1 MYQKGRAWIELD
13 LANLEHNVKYL
24 KDLLSGDC
32 KLMPAVKANAYG
44 HGAVLIAKA
53 LQKMGITDCCVASV
67 EEGIELR
74 SAGIAGNILV
84 LGYTHPRQIEQLVRY
99 NLTQTVV
106 DSDYA
111 KQLSNLGKTVQ
122 VHIGIDTGMHR
133 LGIDWKDMKS
143 IQKIWEYQKLKVTGV
158 FSHLCAADGTTQ
170 KEEDYTRKQI
180 QRFENVVNQLKQEGK
195 TGFVTHLQGS
205 YGILNYPEC
214 RFDYARPGIALY
226 GLFSSFA
233 EYKEQEKEAQKK
245 EKQKKE
251 KQTCGML
258 RPVLSLKTRVESV
271 RILEKG
277 ESAGYGMAYTAVLR
291 RKIAV
296 LSIGYAD
303 GIPREIAGKAYVLCR
318 GKKAAVIGRI
328 CMDQMLVDATDIPDI
343 TSGDEVVLIGRSGKE
358 QIPAE
363 AYAEW
368 TDSITNEV
376 VSRLGLRLERICG
389 K

>member
-13 LANLEHNVKYL
+13 MANLEHNVNYL
-24 KDLLSGDC
+24 KELLPGDC

-44 HGAVLIAKA
+44 HGAVLMAKA
-53 LQKMGITDCCVASV
+53 LQKMGITDYCVASV

-74 SAGIAGNILV
+74 NAAIIGNILI
-84 LGYTHPRQIEQLVRY
+84 LGYTHPRQIEQVIEHG
-99 NLTQTVV
+99 LTQTVV

-111 KQLSNLGKTVQ
+111 EQLSGSGRTVQ

-133 LGIDWKDMKS
+133 LGIDWEDMES
-143 IQKIWEYQKLKVTGV
+143 IQKIWEYRDLKVTGV

-170 KEEDYTRKQI
+170 KEKDYTGEQI
-180 QRFENVVNQLKQEGK
+180 RRFETVVNQLKQKGR

-226 GLFSSFA
+226 GLFSSFT
-233 EYKEQEKEAQKK
+233 EYKERE
-245 EKQKKE
+245 KE
-251 KQTCGML
+251 KQTRGRL

-271 RILEKG
+271 RTLEEG
-277 ESAGYGMAYTAVLR
+277 ESAGYGMAYTAVSR

-303 GIPREIAGKAYVLCR
+303 GIPREIAGKSYVLCR
-318 GKKAAVIGRI
+318 GKRAAVIGRI
-328 CMDQMLVDATDIPDI
+328 CMDQMLIDVTDIPNI
-343 TSGDEVVLIGRSGKE
+343 ISGDEVVLIGSSGKE
-358 QIPAE
+358 KIPAE
-363 AYAEW
+363 TYAEW
-368 TDSITNEV
+368 TGSISNEV
-376 VSRLGLRLERICG
+376 VSRLGVRLERIVCS
-389 K
+389 

>member
-13 LANLEHNVKYL
+13 LANLEHNVNYL
-24 KDLLSGDC
+24 KSLLPGDC

-53 LQKMGITDCCVASV
+53 LQKMGISDYCVASV

-74 SAGIAGNILV
+74 NAGIAGNILI
-84 LGYTHPRQIEQLVRY
+84 LGYTHPRQIEQLVEHD
-99 NLTQTVV
+99 LTQTVV

-111 KQLSNLGKTVQ
+111 KQLSDHGKTVQ

-133 LGIDWKDMKS
+133 LGIGWEDMES
-143 IQKIWEYQKLKVTGV
+143 IQKIWEYQDLKVTGV
-158 FSHLCAADGTTQ
+158 FSHLCAADGITQ
-170 KEEDYTRKQI
+170 KEKDYTREQI
-180 QRFENVVNQLKQEGK
+180 QRFETVVNQLKQEGK

-226 GLFSSFA
+226 GIFSSFA
-233 EYKEQEKEAQKK
+233 EYKEQEKE
-245 EKQKKE
+245 KQKKE
-251 KQTCGML
+251 IQNQGKL
-258 RPVLSLKTRVESV
+258 SPVLSLKTRVESV
-271 RILEKG
+271 RTLEKG
-277 ESAGYGMAYTAVLR
+277 ESAGYGMAYTAVSR

-328 CMDQMLVDATDIPDI
+328 CMDQMLVDVTDIPDI
-343 TSGDEVVLIGRSGKE
+343 ISGDEMVLIGRSEKE

-368 TDSITNEV
+368 TDSISNEV
-376 VSRLGLRLERICG
+376 VSRLGLRLERIACT
-389 K
+389 

>member
-13 LANLEHNVKYL
+13 LANLEHNVNYL
-24 KDLLSGDC
+24 KSLLPGDC

-53 LQKMGITDCCVASV
+53 LQKMGISDYCVASV

-74 SAGIAGNILV
+74 NAGIAGNILI
-84 LGYTHPRQIEQLVRY
+84 LGYTHPRQIEQLVEHD
-99 NLTQTVV
+99 LTQTVV

-111 KQLSNLGKTVQ
+111 KQLSDHGKTVQ

-133 LGIDWKDMKS
+133 LGIDWEDMES
-143 IQKIWEYQKLKVTGV
+143 IQKIWEYQNLKVTGV
-158 FSHLCAADGTTQ
+158 FSHLCAADGITQ
-170 KEEDYTRKQI
+170 KEKDYTREQI

-226 GLFSSFA
+226 GIFSSFA
-233 EYKEQEKEAQKK
+233 EYKEQKK
-245 EKQKKE
+245 EK
-251 KQTCGML
+251 L
-258 RPVLSLKTRVESV
+258 SPVLSLKTRVESV
-271 RILEKG
+271 RTLEEG
-277 ESAGYGMAYTAVLR
+277 ESAGYGMAYTAASR

-328 CMDQMLVDATDIPDI
+328 CMDQMLVDVTDIPDI
-343 TSGDEVVLIGRSGKE
+343 ISGDEVVLIGRSEKE
-358 QIPAE
+358 RIPAE

-368 TDSITNEV
+368 TDSISNEV
-376 VSRLGLRLERICG
+376 VSRLGLRLERIACT
-389 K
+389 

>member
-13 LANLEHNVKYL
+13 LANLEHNVNYL
-24 KDLLSGDC
+24 KSLLPGDC

-53 LQKMGITDCCVASV
+53 LQKMGISDYCVASV

-74 SAGIAGNILV
+74 NAGIAGNILI
-84 LGYTHPRQIEQLVRY
+84 LGYTHPRQIEQLVEH

-106 DSDYA
+106 DSNYA
-111 KQLSNLGKTVQ
+111 KQLSDHGKTVQ

-133 LGIDWKDMKS
+133 LGIDWEDMES
-143 IQKIWEYQKLKVTGV
+143 IQKIWEYQNLKVTGV
-158 FSHLCAADGTTQ
+158 FSHLCAADGITQ
-170 KEEDYTRKQI
+170 KERDYTREQI
-180 QRFENVVNQLKQEGK
+180 KRFENVVNQLKQEGK

-226 GLFSSFA
+226 GIFSSFA
-233 EYKEQEKEAQKK
+233 EYKEQKK
-245 EKQKKE
+245 EK
-251 KQTCGML
+251 L
-258 RPVLSLKTRVESV
+258 SPVLSLKTRVESV
-271 RILEKG
+271 RTLEEG
-277 ESAGYGMAYTAVLR
+277 ESAGYGMAYTAASR

-328 CMDQMLVDATDIPDI
+328 CMDQMLVDVTDIPDI
-343 TSGDEVVLIGRSGKE
+343 ISGDEVVLIGRSEKE
-358 QIPAE
+358 RIPAE

-368 TDSITNEV
+368 TDSISNEV
-376 VSRLGLRLERICG
+376 VSRLGLRLERIACT
-389 K
+389 

>member
-13 LANLEHNVKYL
+13 LANLEHNVNYL
-24 KDLLSGDC
+24 KSLLPGEC

-53 LQKMGITDCCVASV
+53 LQKMGISDYCVASV

-74 SAGIAGNILV
+74 NAGIAGNILI
-84 LGYTHPRQIEQLVRY
+84 LGYTHSRQIEQLVEHD
-99 NLTQTVV
+99 LTQTVV

-111 KQLSNLGKTVQ
+111 KQLSDYGKTVQ

-133 LGIDWKDMKS
+133 LGIDWEDMES
-143 IQKIWEYQKLKVTGV
+143 IQKIWEYRNLKVAGV
-158 FSHLCAADGTTQ
+158 FSHLCAADGITQ
-170 KEEDYTRKQI
+170 KEKDYTRKQI
-180 QRFENVVNQLKQEGK
+180 QRFETVVNQLKQQGK

-233 EYKEQEKEAQKK
+233 EYKEQEKE
-245 EKQKKE
+245 KQKKE
-251 KQTCGML
+251 IQNQGKL
-258 RPVLSLKTRVESV
+258 SPVLSLKTRVESV
-271 RILEKG
+271 RTLEKG
-277 ESAGYGMAYTAVLR
+277 ESAGYGMAYTAVSR

-318 GKKAAVIGRI
+318 GKKVAVIGRI
-328 CMDQMLVDATDIPDI
+328 CMDQMLVDVTDIPDI
-343 TSGDEVVLIGRSGKE
+343 ISGDEVVLIGRSEKE

-368 TDSITNEV
+368 TDSISNEV
-376 VSRLGLRLERICG
+376 VSRLGLRLERIACT
-389 K
+389 

>member
-13 LANLEHNVKYL
+13 LANLEHNVNYL
-24 KDLLSGDC
+24 KSLLPGDC

-44 HGAVLIAKA
+44 HGAVLITKA
-53 LQKMGITDCCVASV
+53 LQKMGISDYCVASV

-74 SAGIAGNILV
+74 NAGIAGNILI
-84 LGYTHPRQIEQLVRY
+84 LGYTHPRQIEQLVEHD
-99 NLTQTVV
+99 LTQTVV
-106 DSDYA
+106 DSNYA
-111 KQLSNLGKTVQ
+111 KQLSDHGKTVQ

-133 LGIDWKDMKS
+133 LGIDWEDMES
-143 IQKIWEYQKLKVTGV
+143 IQKIWEYQNLKVTGV
-158 FSHLCAADGTTQ
+158 FSHLCAADGITQ
-170 KEEDYTRKQI
+170 KEKDYTREQI

-226 GLFSSFA
+226 GIFSSFA
-233 EYKEQEKEAQKK
+233 EYREQEK

-251 KQTCGML
+251 IQNQGKL
-258 RPVLSLKTRVESV
+258 SPVLSLKTRVESV
-271 RILEKG
+271 RTLEKG
-277 ESAGYGMAYTAVLR
+277 ESAGYGMAYTAASR

-318 GKKAAVIGRI
+318 GKKATVIGRI
-328 CMDQMLVDATDIPDI
+328 CMDQMLVDVTDIPDI
-343 TSGDEVVLIGRSGKE
+343 ISGDEVVLIGRSEKE

-368 TDSITNEV
+368 TDSISNEV
-376 VSRLGLRLERICG
+376 VSRLGLRLERIACT
-389 K
+389 

>member
-13 LANLEHNVKYL
+13 LANLEHNVNYL
-24 KDLLSGDC
+24 KNLLPGGC

-53 LQKMGITDCCVASV
+53 LEKMGITDYCVASV

-74 SAGIAGNILV
+74 SAGIAGNILI

-99 NLTQTVV
+99 DLTQTVV

-111 KQLSNLGKTVQ
+111 KQLSEHGRTVQ

-133 LGIDWKDMKS
+133 LGIDWKDMES
-143 IQKIWEYQKLKVTGV
+143 IQKIWEYQNLKVTGV

-170 KEEDYTRKQI
+170 KEKDYTRKQI

-233 EYKEQEKEAQKK
+233 EYKEQE
-245 EKQKKE
+245 EKQPF
-251 KQTCGML
+251 GML

-277 ESAGYGMAYTAVLR
+277 ESAGYGMAYTAASR

-376 VSRLGLRLERICG
+376 VSRLGLRLERISSG

>member
-13 LANLEHNVKYL
+13 LANLEHNVNYL
-24 KDLLSGDC
+24 KNLLPGGC

-53 LQKMGITDCCVASV
+53 LEKMGITDYCVASV

-133 LGIDWKDMKS
+133 LGIDWKDMES

-195 TGFVTHLQGS
+195 TEFVTHLQGS

-233 EYKEQEKEAQKK
+233 EYKEQE
-245 EKQKKE
+245 EKQP
-251 KQTCGML
+251 CGML

-376 VSRLGLRLERICG
+376 VSRLGLRLERISG

>member
-13 LANLEHNVKYL
+13 LANLEHNVNYL
-24 KDLLSGDC
+24 KSLLPGDC

-53 LQKMGITDCCVASV
+53 LQKMGISDYCVASV

-74 SAGIAGNILV
+74 NAGIAGNILI
-84 LGYTHPRQIEQLVRY
+84 LGYTHPRQIEQLVEHD
-99 NLTQTVV
+99 LTQTVV

-111 KQLSNLGKTVQ
+111 KRLSDHGKTVQ

-133 LGIDWKDMKS
+133 LGIDWEDMES
-143 IQKIWEYQKLKVTGV
+143 IQKIWEYQNLKVAGV
-158 FSHLCAADGTTQ
+158 FSHLCAADGITQ
-170 KEEDYTRKQI
+170 KEKDYTREQI

-226 GLFSSFA
+226 GIFSSFA
-233 EYKEQEKEAQKK
+233 EYKEQEKEK
-245 EKQKKE
+245 
-251 KQTCGML
+251 L
-258 RPVLSLKTRVESV
+258 SPVLSLKTRVESV
-271 RILEKG
+271 RTLEEG
-277 ESAGYGMAYTAVLR
+277 ESAGYGMAYTAASR

-328 CMDQMLVDATDIPDI
+328 CMDQMLVDVTDIPDI
-343 TSGDEVVLIGRSGKE
+343 ISGDEVVLIGRSEKE

-368 TDSITNEV
+368 TDSISNEV
-376 VSRLGLRLERICG
+376 VSRLGLRLERIACT
-389 K
+389 

>member
-13 LANLEHNVKYL
+13 LANLEHNVNYL
-24 KDLLSGDC
+24 KNLLPGGC

-53 LQKMGITDCCVASV
+53 LEKMGITDYCVASV

-74 SAGIAGNILV
+74 SAGIAGNILI

-99 NLTQTVV
+99 DLTQTVV

-111 KQLSNLGKTVQ
+111 KQLSEHGRTVQ

-133 LGIDWKDMKS
+133 LGIDWKDMES
-143 IQKIWEYQKLKVTGV
+143 IQKIWEYQNLKVTGV

-170 KEEDYTRKQI
+170 KEKDYTRKQI
-180 QRFENVVNQLKQEGK
+180 QRFEIVVNQLKQEGK

-214 RFDYARPGIALY
+214 RFGYARPGIALY

-233 EYKEQEKEAQKK
+233 EYKEQE
-245 EKQKKE
+245 EKQL
-251 KQTCGML
+251 CGML

-271 RILEKG
+271 RILEEG
-277 ESAGYGMAYTAVLR
+277 ESAGYGMAYTAASR

-376 VSRLGLRLERICG
+376 VSRLGLRLERISG

>member
-13 LANLEHNVKYL
+13 LANLEHNVNYL
-24 KDLLSGDC
+24 KSLLPGDC

-44 HGAVLIAKA
+44 HGVVLIAKA
-53 LQKMGITDCCVASV
+53 LQKMGISDYCVASV

-74 SAGIAGNILV
+74 NTGIAGNILI
-84 LGYTHPRQIEQLVRY
+84 LGYTHPRQIEQLVEHD
-99 NLTQTVV
+99 LTQTVV
-106 DSDYA
+106 DRDYA
-111 KQLSNLGKTVQ
+111 KQLSDHGKTVQ

-133 LGIDWKDMKS
+133 LGIDWEDMES
-143 IQKIWEYQKLKVTGV
+143 IQKIWEYQNLKVTGV
-158 FSHLCAADGTTQ
+158 FSHLCAADGITQ
-170 KEEDYTRKQI
+170 KERDYTREQI
-180 QRFENVVNQLKQEGK
+180 QRFETVVNQLKQEGK

-226 GLFSSFA
+226 GIFSSFA
-233 EYKEQEKEAQKK
+233 EYKEQEKEK
-245 EKQKKE
+245 
-251 KQTCGML
+251 L
-258 RPVLSLKTRVESV
+258 SPVLSLKTRVESV
-271 RILEKG
+271 RTLEEG
-277 ESAGYGMAYTAVLR
+277 ESAGYGMAYTAVSR

-328 CMDQMLVDATDIPDI
+328 CMDQMLVDVTDIPDI
-343 TSGDEVVLIGRSGKE
+343 ISGDEVVLIGRSEKE
-358 QIPAE
+358 QIPTE

-368 TDSITNEV
+368 TDSISNEV
-376 VSRLGLRLERICG
+376 VSRLGLRLERIACT
-389 K
+389 